1 MPKIF
6 THFCRKI
13 NLSLLDNTLSIY
25 PKQSRSF
32 NQRNNRFHQLSS
44 PTNFTSFR
52 VAVLFKTNKEE
63 LGITRVVGHTDPDV
77 HLFHQNG
84 FNHDDDHYHYMFAK
98 TINESKLNEILD
110 FLVENDLITSQEHNR
125 LLKDY
130 QKSCSL
136 HDSNEIIKISDFSF
150 LIPHDKELNE
160 EEKALM
166 STSPSDRFNL
176 IL

>member
-32 NQRNNRFHQLSS
+32 SQMNNRFHQLPSS
-44 PTNFTSFR
+44 MNFTSFR
-52 VAVLFKTNKEE
+52 VAVLFKTNKEL
-63 LGITRVVGHTDPDV
+63 LGITHVIGHTDPDV

-84 FNHDDDHYHYMFAK
+84 FNHDDAHYHFMFEK

-110 FLVENDLITSQEHNR
+110 FLVVNDLITFQEHNR
-125 LLKDY
+125 FLHDY
-130 QKSCSL
+130 QNSCSL
-136 HDSNEIIKISDFSF
+136 YDSNEIIRISDFSF
-150 LIPHDKELNE
+150 LIPQNKELNE

-166 STSPSDRFNL
+166 NTSPSDRFNFTL
-176 IL
+176 